1 MRRVTSLLSGA
12 ALLLLAVAAHSQS
25 LPEPYGSLVPPPRSS
40 PQQQPLNS
48 QQIQLV
54 NIAPVI
60 FSLIIFVSAIAPV
73 QAQQEFPPPQGK
85 GRVVVVVSGHEG
97 AAAYRGFAA
106 QIAQLGY
113 DGVLFDANN
122 IAGNESAALRTAIQQ
137 AQQMPHA
144 IPGKVGLVGLSQGG
158 GQVLIYGSQMS
169 DVASVVVAWYPATR
183 SIHSVSNFVTSLR
196 LPVLVLAG
204 EEDHGPNRNGCCL
217 IGTARALAAAAVGR
231 QFELVAYPNTQHA
244 FIYGASHYNPQA
256 YADAM
261 QRTEAKLA
269 QYVGR

>member
-1 MRRVTSLLSGA
+1 
-12 ALLLLAVAAHSQS
+12 
-25 LPEPYGSLVPPPRSS
+25 
-40 PQQQPLNS
+40 
-48 QQIQLV
+48 
-54 NIAPVI
+54 
-60 FSLIIFVSAIAPV
+60 
-73 QAQQEFPPPQGK
+73 
-85 GRVVVVVSGHEG
+85 
-97 AAAYRGFAA
+97 
-106 QIAQLGY
+106 
-113 DGVLFDANN
+113 
-122 IAGNESAALRTAIQQ
+122 
-137 AQQMPHA
+137 
-144 IPGKVGLVGLSQGG
+144 
-158 GQVLIYGSQMS
+158 VLIYGSQMS